1 MTVITLLDITPPER
15 YDSVAWMAWHIEEGS
30 VEPGPFVE
38 IDNKPLTP
46 IDPDPRYPAARDL
59 TTDNGSAEGM
69 WYRVRFRDVNNQFSS
84 YSAPIHNAPSV
95 DLPNIRQV
103 ALHIRSR
110 TITRN
115 TNEFR
120 GTFTH
125 ETRPTADEAAEA
137 VEIARDDVLTDVGKL
152 PDGLQAEAYAAVRSL
167 IALRAAMI
175 IERSYYPEQV
185 GTDKSPYPAL
195 RDDYND
201 RLPRVIEAVAEAETT
216 PPGEIKPG
224 DVLQT
229 SPTSGGGSG
238 PADKI
243 APYASRV
250 YTGTLFVGTATPQ
263 YTLPDDPDAIDM
275 GTKF

>member
-1 MTVITLLDITPPER
+1 MTVVTLLDITPPER

-30 VEPGPFVE
+30 VEAGPFVE
-38 IDNKPLTP
+38 IDNKPLSP

-110 TITRN
+110 TVTRN

-201 RLPRVIEAVAEAETT
+201 RLPRVIEAVAE
-216 PPGEIKPG
+216 
-224 DVLQT
+224 
-229 SPTSGGGSG
+229 
-238 PADKI
+238 
-243 APYASRV
+243 
-250 YTGTLFVGTATPQ
+250 
-263 YTLPDDPDAIDM
+263 
-275 GTKF
+275 

>member
-1 MTVITLLDITPPER
+1 MTVVTLLDITPPER

-30 VEPGPFVE
+30 VEAGPFVE
-38 IDNKPLTP
+38 IDNKPLSP

-110 TITRN
+110 TVTRN

-152 PDGLQAEAYAAVRSL
+152 PDGLQAEAYAAVQLTRWFPPARASTPGRCSSGRRRLSTRCPTIRTPSTWGRS
-167 IALRAAMI
+167 
-175 IERSYYPEQV
+175 S
-185 GTDKSPYPAL
+185 
-195 RDDYND
+195 N
-201 RLPRVIEAVAEAETT
+201 
-216 PPGEIKPG
+216 
-224 DVLQT
+224 
-229 SPTSGGGSG
+229 
-238 PADKI
+238 
-243 APYASRV
+243 AS
-250 YTGTLFVGTATPQ
+250 
-263 YTLPDDPDAIDM
+263 
-275 GTKF
+275 